1 MSHSQLPVD
10 MSIWGNALQ
19 HSTISQLYY
28 HETMMLFHVKNCTLD
43 TISSPSHYSFIFCF
57 QKNLFRCIL
66 YFCSLNWSLPIVCY
80 IYLLH
85 SLLIIPTPTA
95 PSMTSMV
102 PVSKV
107 SILSLFTWPLVVL
120 GLWWILVHFLY
131 LVSRTLSFPLITQML
146 LPNFLCFFSYLVSQ
160 PVGSEF

>member
-1 MSHSQLPVD
+1 MLKTVLLTPFPPLATTHLSFVFKKTSLDAFSIFAVSNWSLPVV
-10 MSIWGNALQ
+10 SYIYL
-19 HSTISQLYY
+19 LYSLLIIP
-28 HETMMLFHVKNCTLD
+28 TPT
-43 TISSPSHYSFIFCF
+43 
-57 QKNLFRCIL
+57 LFRFIL